1 MISLEKFESKIKKKK
16 KTEID
21 SRTEQNLKEAEREN
35 RISAESN
42 EAVEAV
48 NWQKP

>member
-1 MISLEKFESKIKKKK
+1 MISLEKFESKIKKK